1 VLHSAALRRL
11 AAKTQ
16 VVEVGSGDFPR
27 TRLTH
32 SLECAQIGRE
42 FGAALGCDP
51 DLVDAAC
58 LAHDLGHP
66 PFGHNGES
74 ALAEFAAGCG
84 GFEGNAQS
92 LRLLTRLEAKVPGAG
107 LNLTRATLDATL
119 KYPWPAR
126 AGEVKF
132 GVYADDAEVF
142 TWIRQGAPPG
152 RPCLEAQVMDW
163 ADDVAYSVHDVEDG
177 LQAGL
182 ITLGALRDQAEQ
194 KAVAVLTA
202 AEYCAPGSVTVDELC
217 EIFADLLALP
227 CWPPEYDGG
236 LASLAAL
243 KNLTSEL
250 IGRFC
255 SSAQQAT
262 LAAAPG
268 PASGPGRL
276 TRYATDLVVP
286 RRQRLECA
294 LLKGVTAQY
303 VMSRAGAAE
312 SQARERELIAEL
324 AGAVWAG
331 APAALDP
338 VFRPAYA
345 AAGSDQQRLRVV
357 VDQIASLTDTSAIA
371 WYRRLRE

>member
-1 VLHSAALRRL
+1 
-11 AAKTQ
+11 
-16 VVEVGSGDFPR
+16 
-27 TRLTH
+27 
-32 SLECAQIGRE
+32 
-42 FGAALGCDP
+42 
-51 DLVDAAC
+51 
-58 LAHDLGHP
+58 
-66 PFGHNGES
+66 
-74 ALAEFAAGCG
+74 
-84 GFEGNAQS
+84 
-92 LRLLTRLEAKVPGAG
+92 
-107 LNLTRATLDATL
+107 
-119 KYPWPAR
+119 
-126 AGEVKF
+126 
-132 GVYADDAEVF
+132 
-142 TWIRQGAPPG
+142 
-152 RPCLEAQVMDW
+152 MDW
-163 ADDVAYSVHDVEDG
+163 SDDVAYSVHDVEDG

-182 ITLGALRDQAEQ
+182 ITLGALRDPAEQ
-194 KAVAVLTA
+194 KAVAALTA

-217 EIFADLLALP
+217 EIFADLLTLP
-227 CWPPEYDGG
+227 CWPPDYDGG